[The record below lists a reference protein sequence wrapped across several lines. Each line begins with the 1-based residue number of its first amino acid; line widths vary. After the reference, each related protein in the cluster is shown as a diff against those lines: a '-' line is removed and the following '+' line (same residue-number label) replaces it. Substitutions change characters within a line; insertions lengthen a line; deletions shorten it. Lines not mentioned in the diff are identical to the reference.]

1 MKPYMEKFYVRE
13 LKVFF
18 LDIDYGNYPY
28 VTSSN
33 TLPYSA
39 CVLGFPP
46 QKINNIYGAAKIYDT
61 RSGTDP
67 DFPEDLLSH
76 TELKLIGLQGEEYG
90 TTTGRKRKVNFLNL
104 DKLIYSINIS
114 GTNNLI
120 LSKIDILK
128 KVKIF
133 KYFYKKKCIRK
144 LSLEEML
151 SSIEEILYDQCSLLK
166 TITFSDSPHEI

>member
-1 MKPYMEKFYVRE
+1 MEKFYARSSR
-13 LKVFF
+13 FF

-67 DFPEDLLSH
+67 DFPEDLLENN
-76 TELKLIGLQGEEYG
+76 ELKKIGQEGEEYG

-120 LSKIDILK
+120 MSKIDILEN
-128 KVKIF
+128 VKIF
-133 KYFYKKKCIRK
+133 KYFYKEKCIEK
-144 LSLEEML
+144 SNLDEML
-151 SSIEEILYDQCSLLK
+151 SSIKEILFKECSLLVK
-166 TITFSDSPHEI
+166 INFSQSPHEI